1 MNRDSPPRHPWST
14 PTAVLFGIVYV
25 AFVFVMTF
33 YLDTVASPGQL
44 PLMACAAFGF
54 VTLWQPLQSAW
65 ERRMR
70 VALSSLPQE
79 DRKAV
84 RRAVVAGAA
93 PVDPAQREVAHQVA
107 AEELGLAVRH
117 RALLV
122 IGLAVVAAVVGFLAL
137 TGEAKAWAVLVLD
150 VGAVVVRLGWS
161 MWLRRRVALLG
172 PAG

>member
-1 MNRDSPPRHPWST
+1 M
-14 PTAVLFGIVYV
+14 LFGIVYV

-33 YLDTVASPGQL
+33 YLDTVASPGRL
-44 PLMACAAFGF
+44 LLIAGAGLGF
-54 VTLWQPLQSAW
+54 MTLWQPLQSAW

-84 RRAVVAGAA
+84 RRAVVSGAA

-107 AEELGLAVRH
+107 AEELGLAVRYH
-117 RALLV
+117 PFLV
-122 IGLAVVAAVVGFLAL
+122 VGMAVVAALVGFLAL
-137 TGEAKAWAVLVLD
+137 TGEAKAWAVFVLD
-150 VGAVVVRLGWS
+150 VGAMVVRLSWP